1 MILKID
7 GEQLLSLFLCEMNRS
22 DNFHFISGLQ
32 PFKIQFKSKDYFV
45 YIKTISSAYFKTRP
59 DVNRAQLPLRED
71 FNYIKK
77 SNIPFIF
84 LGYDPTYD
92 VYVCWNY
99 HIVKRRLNVQANVS
113 FYSRQ
118 SWLGQVQE
126 ETFLRK
132 QLKNGEDTILF
143 KRKNI
148 VSFFNQINS
157 FFEEKTNEVKNEMED
172 KENLPS
178 ELKVYKITDPVLLN
192 KLRPLLTGSILHTLE
207 AIQVVQDFYGDKYPN
222 MTYRDWSN
230 LVKGLSF

>member
-7 GEQLLSLFLCEMNRS
+7 GEQLLSLFLCEMNCS
-22 DNFHFISGLQ
+22 NNFHFVSGLQ

-45 YIKTISSAYFKTRP
+45 YIKTISSAYFKDRP

-77 SNIPFIF
+77 SNIPFVF
-84 LGYDPTYD
+84 LGYDPTND

-99 HIVKRRLNVQANVS
+99 HIAKRRLNVQANVS

-118 SWLGQVQE
+118 SWLSQVQE
-126 ETFLRK
+126 DVFLK
-132 QLKNGEDTILF
+132 KKLKNGEDTILF

-148 VSFFNQINS
+148 VDFFNQIDS
-157 FFEEKTNEVKNEMED
+157 FFEENENDLTEES
-172 KENLPS
+172 KESAAS
-178 ELKVYKITDPVLLN
+178 ESKIYKIEDPILLE

-207 AIQVVQDFYGDKYPN
+207 AIQIVQDYYGEKYSN
-222 MTYRDWSN
+222 MSYRDWSN

>member
-1 MILKID
+1 M
-7 GEQLLSLFLCEMNRS
+7 
-22 DNFHFISGLQ
+22 
-32 PFKIQFKSKDYFV
+32 
-45 YIKTISSAYFKTRP
+45 
-59 DVNRAQLPLRED
+59 
-71 FNYIKK
+71 
-77 SNIPFIF
+77 
-84 LGYDPTYD
+84 
-92 VYVCWNY
+92 
-99 HIVKRRLNVQANVS
+99 S